1 MALNSRS
8 AFDFLKKL
16 CYNKKKDSLK
26 RASLNEKSYL
36 ISHKI
41 FIIIIMGEYFFYK
54 KKIFPLTTVIYFQ
67 YDIGGR

>member
-1 MALNSRS
+1 MASNSRP

-16 CYNKKKDSLK
+16 CYNKKKGSLK

-54 KKIFPLTTVIYFQ
+54 KIFPLITVIYFQ